1 MSPEVDGSG
10 GRPAHGAGGLGS
22 LADELADAW
31 DEEGEEYGSSLAL
44 VDTSQS
50 QGQVYLDD
58 MHDFGIGATGMST
71 STALQNVVSNTSLS
85 PPKTKSRKR
94 ASKATHSRQ
103 ESQYDGSDYGND
115 SDLEDSGG
123 ISAGLEARMAGIEA
137 LARRG
142 TESNGSELDG
152 VVKRTVDNL
161 KDLGN
166 QSGVENSATRYVLVQ
181 NIDHMPA
188 IY

>member
-1 MSPEVDGSG
+1 MGM
-10 GRPAHGAGGLGS
+10 A
-22 LADELADAW
+22 
-31 DEEGEEYGSSLAL
+31 
-44 VDTSQS
+44 TSN
-50 QGQVYLDD
+50 
-58 MHDFGIGATGMST
+58 
-71 STALQNVVSNTSLS
+71 ALQNVVSNTSLS
-85 PPKTKSRKR
+85 PPKTKSKNR
-94 ASKATHSRQ
+94 ASKANHSRQ

-152 VVKRTVDNL
+152 VVKRTVNSL

-166 QSGVENSATRYVLVQ
+166 QSGVENSATRYV
-181 NIDHMPA
+181 
-188 IY
+188 